1 MLFDGKF
8 AFFYFFVKFQCYSM
22 GSLCFVIFSCYS
34 MGIQELRSLGGLAY
48 GRTAYGQMLDGWTDG
63 QMDRRTDGRTNGQ
76 TDRQMDEHKEIHPCV
91 LQDVGPLGPLPK
103 KCSNRTLMHHMV
115 NGFWSQIVYHNLL
128 RLFRCC
134 IEQLGP
140 CPNRSKLLCLWSSF
154 FLVTDTRLY
163 TLLCRLVGRLCT
175 RRLN

>member
-63 QMDRRTDGRTNGQ
+63 PMDRRINEQTDKWTDGQ
-76 TDRQMDEHKEIHPCV
+76 TDR
-91 LQDVGPLGPLPK
+91 
-103 KCSNRTLMHHMV
+103 
-115 NGFWSQIVYHNLL
+115 
-128 RLFRCC
+128 
-134 IEQLGP
+134 
-140 CPNRSKLLCLWSSF
+140 
-154 FLVTDTRLY
+154 
-163 TLLCRLVGRLCT
+163 
-175 RRLN
+175 